1 MNYLSELRQVSLAQQ
16 QQQRFGLKQ
25 KITSMP
31 EYKQRL
37 YMGVVILF
45 LILYWLKDKTR
56 EEKELFYK
64 RLFRK

>member
-16 QQQRFGLKQ
+16 QQHEFGLKQ

>member
-16 QQQRFGLKQ
+16 QQQEFGLKQ

-45 LILYWLKDKTR
+45 LILYWLKDRTS